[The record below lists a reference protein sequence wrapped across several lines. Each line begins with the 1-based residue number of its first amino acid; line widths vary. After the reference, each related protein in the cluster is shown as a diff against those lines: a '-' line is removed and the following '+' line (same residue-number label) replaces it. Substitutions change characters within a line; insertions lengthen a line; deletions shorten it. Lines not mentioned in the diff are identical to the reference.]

1 MLLGKVDVHDGD
13 KEWHFFLPTF
23 QPKKERYAKV
33 GNTTIRSITSWQ
45 KPIFH
50 LKRTKAPIQ
59 YLKQTLITRPFF
71 SHDDDGE
78 SIFSYNLRIVAKF

>member
-45 KPIFH
+45 KTFFTW
-50 LKRTKAPIQ
+50 KEKAPIQ
-59 YLKQTLITRPFF
+59 YSKPTLITRPFF

>member
-33 GNTTIRSITSWQ
+33 GNTTIRSITTWQ

-50 LKRTKAPIQ
+50 LKRESTNTVFETNFNYRA
-59 YLKQTLITRPFF
+59 FF